1 MKQIRKMMEKGKS
14 SFWLKGFI
22 WLFCIMFLF
31 TVISKVTDSFS
42 VAKVKVSS
50 PSARKLQYTVTAE
63 GRIEKNRELSVLTQ
77 PELLVKSVL
86 VSEGQRVKKG
96 DVLAKLDLDQLE
108 ERIQS
113 INGEKKALELQ
124 NQAVE
129 TNRNKAE
136 QRRRKAMSQAQ
147 GDYTQLRK
155 ENKAALANARKGLAK
170 AEKELAAAQKKM
182 AEEGK
187 GSGQGQAVAEKKQAV
202 TEKKK
207 ALEELQAAAAKEE
220 KEAERA
226 IEEAKAEPEADNSV
240 EVNNISIRSLQGQI
254 DKLLEIKRQKGQI
267 LAPETGV
274 ITGVLVN
281 VGQRTQDSGVFTMT
295 DDSAGLKFAG
305 QISVPDAK
313 YVSVGDG
320 IVLESADQKR
330 EDISVTSLEMD
341 ASKEFMNITA
351 LLPADAFSLGETVT
365 MTARQESENYP
376 CTVPVTS
383 LRQESGRNFILMVQS
398 EDTVLGEQEVARQVE
413 VTVLEKNDS
422 YAALKTGTLDE
433 ESQVITESDK
443 FVQTGERVRS
453 STMPLS

>member
-1 MKQIRKMMEKGKS
+1 MKQIRKIMEKGKR

-42 VAKVKVSS
+42 VAKVTVTS

-63 GRIEKNRELSVLTQ
+63 GQIEKNRELSVLTQ

-86 VSEGQRVKKG
+86 VSEGQRVEKG
-96 DVLAKLDLDQLE
+96 DVLAKLDLDQLG

-124 NQAVE
+124 NQAIE
-129 TNRNKAE
+129 TNRNRAE
-136 QRRRKAMSQAQ
+136 QRRRKALSQAKE
-147 GDYTQLRK
+147 DYSRLRK
-155 ENKAALANARKGLAK
+155 ENKAALANARKRLSKAK
-170 AEKELAAAQKKM
+170 KK
-182 AEEGK
+182 
-187 GSGQGQAVAEKKQAV
+187 QDVAEQ
-202 TEKKK
+202 KK
-207 ALEELQAAAAKEE
+207 ALEELQATAAKEE
-220 KEAERA
+220 KEAKRA
-226 IEEAKAEPEADNSV
+226 IEEARAEPEADNSV
-240 EVNNISIRSLQGQI
+240 EVNNISIRSLQGQV

-320 IVLESADQKR
+320 IVLESADQKQ

-351 LLPADAFSLGETVT
+351 LLPADTFSLGETVT
-365 MTARQESENYP
+365 MTATQESENYP

-383 LRQESGRNFILMVQS
+383 LRQESGRSFILMVQS

-453 STMPLS
+453 SMTPLR